1 MSQLL
6 LFTAIWKK
14 SLNAV
19 SMLMA
24 SHLISPS
31 TSNDFKK
38 ESAQANNLIDW
49 KLNFETKKVADRSH
63 AAFEPNRIQ
72 TKEYM
77 WCSSR
82 KNQTDQVS
90 ALPIPAPSD
99 RQKVSQKITSV
110 VVLSLIHNRHCQI
123 QSEKQKLVTQ
133 SLSPALYYMWKYKTA
148 CIFLKYSCLGVSRIF
163 NCSLF

>member
-1 MSQLL
+1 MQSACLWHLTSSPLPPLMTSRKKVCKQIIWLTENWILKQKKWLTILMQLL
-6 LFTAIWKK
+6 NPREFKQK
-14 SLNAV
+14 STRDAV
-19 SMLMA
+19 Q
-24 SHLISPS
+24 
-31 TSNDFKK
+31 
-38 ESAQANNLIDW
+38 E
-49 KLNFETKKVADRSH
+49 
-63 AAFEPNRIQ
+63 
-72 TKEYM
+72 
-77 WCSSR
+77 

-90 ALPIPAPSD
+90 ALPTPAPSD

-123 QSEKQKLVTQ
+123 QSEKQKLVTR